1 MSDRDAL
8 KQAEK
13 IAWTEL
19 LRALGA
25 ASGAF
30 SHIPKVSLHGRSMGD
45 HGRSWELTA
54 DLRQDGTLST
64 GGELLLFSS
73 VWRHFEVAACG
84 FLVWG

>member
-45 HGRSWELTA
+45 RGRSWELTA
-54 DLRQDGTLST
+54 DLRQDGTL
-64 GGELLLFSS
+64 
-73 VWRHFEVAACG
+73 R
-84 FLVWG
+84 